1 MLLLLQLRKASFTLS
16 IIKLK
21 QNNEEKKIFMITK
34 NNAIDNS
41 AGDTSVQLINNIR
54 HFFDRL

>member
-1 MLLLLQLRKASFTLS
+1 
-16 IIKLK
+16 
-21 QNNEEKKIFMITK
+21 MITK